1 MPQEQLL
8 WSLMSNNNIV
18 LASASPRRSEL
29 LSQVGIEYEVIPSNI
44 PEELLDGETPSE
56 HVIRLAFQKAS
67 EVAGKVGGGKW
78 VIGSDTVVII
88 NDEILGKPEDRAD
101 AISMLKKLSGR
112 EHKVITGYS
121 IINSSSAAEIK
132 KAVETIV
139 KFKRLTDDEIKGYV
153 DSGEPMDKAGA
164 YAIQG
169 LGSFMVEGIV
179 GSYSNV
185 VGLPV
190 CQIVND
196 LEALGAVSLFW
207 QPQ

>member
-1 MPQEQLL
+1 MN
-8 WSLMSNNNIV
+8 SFKIV
-18 LASASPRRSEL
+18 LASAAPRRSEL
-29 LSQVGIEYEVIPSNI
+29 LSQVGIDFEVIPSNI
-44 PEELLDGETPSE
+44 PEEPLDGETPSE

-67 EVAGKVGGGKW
+67 EVAGRVGDGKW

-88 NDEILGKPEDRAD
+88 DDEILGKPEDEID
-101 AISMLKKLSGR
+101 ARRMLKKLSGR
-112 EHKVITGYS
+112 EHRVITGYS
-121 IINSSSAAEIK
+121 IINSSSGTDIK
-132 KAVETIV
+132 KSVDTAV
-139 KFKRLTDDEIKGYV
+139 KFKPLTDDEIKGYV

-169 LGSFMVEGIV
+169 LGSFMVEGII

-196 LEALGAVSLFW
+196 LEALGAVKLF
-207 QPQ
+207 

>member
-1 MPQEQLL
+1 MTR
-8 WSLMSNNNIV
+8 NTIV

-29 LSQVGIEYEVIPSNI
+29 LSQVGIEFEVIPSNI
-44 PEELLDGETPSE
+44 PEEPLDGETPSE

-67 EVAGKVGGGKW
+67 EVLRRVGDGKW

-88 NDEILGKPEDRAD
+88 DDEILGKPEDRAD
-101 AISMLKKLSGR
+101 ARRMLKKLSGR
-112 EHKVITGYS
+112 EHRVITGYS
-121 IINSSSAAEIK
+121 IINSSSLSEVK
-132 KAVETIV
+132 KAVETVV

-169 LGSFMVEGIV
+169 LGSFMVEGII

-196 LEALGAVSLFW
+196 LEDLGAIKLF
-207 QPQ
+207 

>member
-1 MPQEQLL
+1 MISPK
-8 WSLMSNNNIV
+8 IV

-29 LSQVGIEYEVIPSNI
+29 LSQVGIEFEIIPSHI
-44 PEELLDGETPSE
+44 PEEPLDGETPAE
-56 HVIRLAFQKAS
+56 HVMRLASQKAS
-67 EVAGKVGGGKW
+67 EVAGRVGDGKW

-88 NDEILGKPEDRAD
+88 DGEILEKPEDHMD
-101 AISMLKKLSGR
+101 AIAMLKKLSGR
-112 EHKVITGYS
+112 EHKVITGYA
-121 IINSSSAAEIK
+121 IINSSSGEEVK
-132 KAVETIV
+132 RAVETAV
-139 KFKRLTDDEIKGYV
+139 KFKELTDSEIEGYV

-196 LEALGAVSLFW
+196 LEALGAVKLF
-207 QPQ
+207 

>member
-1 MPQEQLL
+1 MN
-8 WSLMSNNNIV
+8 SNNII

-29 LSQVGIEYEVIPSNI
+29 LSQVGIEFEVIPSNI
-44 PEELLDGETPSE
+44 PEEPLDGESPAQ
-56 HVIRLAFQKAS
+56 HVIRLSFEKAS
-67 EVAGKVGGGKW
+67 EVIGRVGRESW

-88 NDEILGKPEDRAD
+88 DDEILGKPEDRAD

-112 EHKVITGYS
+112 EHRVITGYS
-121 IINSSSAAEIK
+121 IINSSSGKDIK
-132 KAVETIV
+132 KSVDTAV

-169 LGSFMVEGIV
+169 LGSFMVEGII

-196 LEALGAVSLFW
+196 LEKVGAVKLF
-207 QPQ
+207 

>member
-1 MPQEQLL
+1 
-8 WSLMSNNNIV
+8 MSSFKIV

-29 LSQVGIEYEVIPSNI
+29 LSQVGIEFEVIPSNI
-44 PEELLDGETPSE
+44 PEEPLDGETPDE
-56 HVIRLAFQKAS
+56 HVMRLSFEKAS
-67 EVAGKVGGGKW
+67 EVLRRVGDGSW

-88 NDEILGKPEDRAD
+88 DDEILGKPEDRAD

-112 EHKVITGYS
+112 EHRVITGYS
-121 IINSSSAAEIK
+121 IINSSSGKEIK
-132 KAVETIV
+132 KSVDTAV
-139 KFKRLTDDEIKGYV
+139 KFKTLTDDEISGYV

-169 LGSFMVEGIV
+169 LGSFMVEGII

-190 CQIVND
+190 CQIVAD
-196 LEALGAVSLFW
+196 LEELGAIKLF
-207 QPQ
+207 

>member
-1 MPQEQLL
+1 MI
-8 WSLMSNNNIV
+8 SNNIV

-29 LSQVGIEYEVIPSNI
+29 LSQVGIEFEVVPSNI
-44 PEELLDGETPSE
+44 PEEPLDGETPDE
-56 HVIRLAFQKAS
+56 HVMRLSFEKAS
-67 EVAGKVGGGKW
+67 EVAGKVGTGKW

-88 NDEILGKPEDRAD
+88 DDEILGKPEDRAD

-121 IINSSSAAEIK
+121 IINSSSGKEIK
-132 KAVETIV
+132 KAVETAV
-139 KFKRLTDDEIKGYV
+139 KFKTLAEDEIKGYV

-169 LGSFMVEGIV
+169 LGSFMVEGII

-190 CQIVND
+190 CQIVAD
-196 LEALGAVSLFW
+196 LEGVGAVKLF
-207 QPQ
+207 

>member
-1 MPQEQLL
+1 
-8 WSLMSNNNIV
+8 MSSSNIV

-29 LSQVGIEYEVIPSNI
+29 LSQVGITFEVIPSHI
-44 PEELLDGETPSE
+44 PEEPLDGETPAE
-56 HVIRLAFQKAS
+56 HVTRLASQKAS
-67 EVAGKVGGGKW
+67 EVAGRVGADKW
-78 VIGSDTVVII
+78 VIGSDTVVIV
-88 NDEILGKPEDRAD
+88 DGEILEKPVDESD
-101 AISMLKKLSGR
+101 AMFMLKKLSGR
-112 EHKVITGYS
+112 EHKVITGYA
-121 IINSSSAAEIK
+121 IINSSGGEETK
-132 KAVETIV
+132 RAVETAV
-139 KFKRLTDDEIKGYV
+139 KFKELTDSEIEGYV

-196 LEALGAVSLFW
+196 LEEVGAVRLF
-207 QPQ
+207 

>member
-1 MPQEQLL
+1 MISPK
-8 WSLMSNNNIV
+8 IV

-29 LSQVGIEYEVIPSNI
+29 LSQVGIEFEIIPSNI
-44 PEELLDGETPSE
+44 PEEPLDGETPAE
-56 HVIRLAFQKAS
+56 HVMRLASQKAS
-67 EVAGKVGGGKW
+67 EVAGRVGTGKW

-88 NDEILGKPEDRAD
+88 DGEILEKPDDHMD
-101 AISMLKKLSGR
+101 AIAMLKKLSGR

-121 IINSSSAAEIK
+121 IINSSSGEEVK
-132 KAVETIV
+132 RAVETAV
-139 KFKRLTDDEIKGYV
+139 KFKKLTDNEIEGYV
-153 DSGEPMDKAGA
+153 HSGEPMDKAGA

-196 LEALGAVSLFW
+196 LEALGAVKLF
-207 QPQ
+207 

>member
-1 MPQEQLL
+1 MMISPK
-8 WSLMSNNNIV
+8 IV

-29 LSQVGIEYEVIPSNI
+29 LSQVGIEFEIIPSNI
-44 PEELLDGETPSE
+44 PEEPLDGETPAE
-56 HVIRLAFQKAS
+56 HVMRLASQKAS
-67 EVAGKVGGGKW
+67 EVAGRVGTGKW

-88 NDEILGKPEDRAD
+88 DGEILEKPEDHMD
-101 AISMLKKLSGR
+101 AIGMLKKLSGR

-121 IINSSSAAEIK
+121 IINSSSGEEVK
-132 KAVETIV
+132 RAVETAV
-139 KFKRLTDDEIKGYV
+139 KFKELTDNEIEGYV
-153 DSGEPMDKAGA
+153 HSGEPMDKAGA

-169 LGSFMVEGIV
+169 LGSFMVEGII

-196 LEALGAVSLFW
+196 LEALGAVKLF
-207 QPQ
+207 

>member
-1 MPQEQLL
+1 
-8 WSLMSNNNIV
+8 MSSHKIV

-29 LSQVGIEYEVIPSNI
+29 LSRVGIEFEVIPSNI
-44 PEELLDGETPSE
+44 PEEPLHGETPSE
-56 HVIRLAFQKAS
+56 HVMRLAFQKAS
-67 EVAGKVGGGKW
+67 EVAGMAGEGRW

-88 NDEILGKPEDRAD
+88 DGEILGKPEDRAD
-101 AISMLKKLSGR
+101 AMSMLKKLSGR
-112 EHKVITGYS
+112 EHKVVTGYS
-121 IINSSSAAEIK
+121 ILNISSGKEVK
-132 KAVETIV
+132 RAVETAV
-139 KFKRLTDDEIKGYV
+139 KFKDLADNEIEGYV

-196 LEALGAVSLFW
+196 LERVGAIRLFE
-207 QPQ
+207 

>member
-1 MPQEQLL
+1 MT
-8 WSLMSNNNIV
+8 SNNIV

-29 LSQVGIEYEVIPSNI
+29 LSQVGIEFEVIPSNI
-44 PEELLDGETPSE
+44 PEEPLDGETPSE

-67 EVAGKVGGGKW
+67 EVAGRVGPGKW

-88 NDEILGKPEDRAD
+88 DDEILGKPEDEVD
-101 AISMLKKLSGR
+101 ARRMLKKLSGR
-112 EHKVITGYS
+112 EHTVITGYS
-121 IINSSSAAEIK
+121 IINSSGKKDIK
-132 KAVETIV
+132 KSVATTV
-139 KFKRLTDDEIKGYV
+139 KFKTLTDGEIRGYV
-153 DSGEPMDKAGA
+153 DSGESMDKAGA

-196 LEALGAVSLFW
+196 LETLGAVKLFSNA
-207 QPQ
+207 

>member
-1 MPQEQLL
+1 MT
-8 WSLMSNNNIV
+8 SNNIV

-29 LSQVGIEYEVIPSNI
+29 LSQVGIEFEIIPSNI
-44 PEELLDGETPSE
+44 PEEPLDGETPSE
-56 HVIRLAFQKAS
+56 HVMRLASQKAS
-67 EVAGKVGGGKW
+67 DVASRVAAGRVGTAKW

-88 NDEILGKPEDRAD
+88 DGEILEKPEDHMD
-101 AISMLKKLSGR
+101 AIAMLKKLSGR

-121 IINSSSAAEIK
+121 IINSSSSEEVK
-132 KAVETIV
+132 RAVETAV
-139 KFKRLTDDEIKGYV
+139 KFKELTDSEIEGYV

-196 LEALGAVSLFW
+196 LEALGAIRLFK
-207 QPQ
+207 

>member
-1 MPQEQLL
+1 MISPK
-8 WSLMSNNNIV
+8 IV

-29 LSQVGIEYEVIPSNI
+29 LSQVGIEFEIIPSHI
-44 PEELLDGETPSE
+44 PEEPLDGETPAE
-56 HVIRLAFQKAS
+56 HVMRLASQKAS
-67 EVAGKVGGGKW
+67 DVAGRVAAGRVGTAKW

-88 NDEILGKPEDRAD
+88 DGEILEKPEDHMD
-101 AISMLKKLSGR
+101 AIGMLKKLSGR
-112 EHKVITGYS
+112 DHKVITGYA
-121 IINSSSAAEIK
+121 IINSSSGEEVK
-132 KAVETIV
+132 RAVETAV
-139 KFKRLTDDEIKGYV
+139 KFKRLTDEEIEGYV
-153 DSGEPMDKAGA
+153 HSGEPMDKAGA

-196 LEALGAVSLFW
+196 LEALGAVKLF
-207 QPQ
+207 

>member
-1 MPQEQLL
+1 MT
-8 WSLMSNNNIV
+8 SSKII

-29 LSQVGIEYEVIPSNI
+29 LSQVGIKFDIVPSNI
-44 PEELLDGETPSE
+44 PEDPLDGETPAE
-56 HVIRLAFQKAS
+56 HVTRLASQKAS
-67 EVAGKVGGGKW
+67 EVAGKSEPGKW

-88 NDEILGKPEDRAD
+88 DGEILGKPLDERH
-101 AISMLKKLSGR
+101 AITMLRKLSGR
-112 EHKVITGYS
+112 EHKVVTGYS
-121 IINSSSAAEIK
+121 IINSSGGEETK
-132 KAVETIV
+132 RAVETTV
-139 KFKRLTDDEIKGYV
+139 KFKVLTDDEIKGYV

-169 LGSFMVEGIV
+169 LGSFMVEGII

-196 LEALGAVSLFW
+196 LEALGAVKLFSKA
-207 QPQ
+207 

>member
-1 MPQEQLL
+1 MTR
-8 WSLMSNNNIV
+8 NTIV

-29 LSQVGIEYEVIPSNI
+29 LSQVGIEFEVIPSNI
-44 PEELLDGETPSE
+44 PEEPLDGETPSE

-67 EVAGKVGGGKW
+67 EVLRRVGDGKW

-88 NDEILGKPEDRAD
+88 DDEILGKPEDRAD
-101 AISMLKKLSGR
+101 ARRMLKKLSGR
-112 EHKVITGYS
+112 EHRVITGYS
-121 IINSSSAAEIK
+121 IINSSSLSEVK
-132 KAVETIV
+132 KAVETVV

-196 LEALGAVSLFW
+196 LEEVGAIKLF
-207 QPQ
+207 

>member
-1 MPQEQLL
+1 MT
-8 WSLMSNNNIV
+8 SNNIV

-29 LSQVGIEYEVIPSNI
+29 LSQVGIEFEINPSNI
-44 PEELLDGETPSE
+44 PEEPLDGETPAE
-56 HVIRLAFQKAS
+56 HVMRLASQKAS
-67 EVAGKVGGGKW
+67 EVAGRVGTGKW

-88 NDEILGKPEDRAD
+88 DDEILEKPEDHPD
-101 AISMLKKLSGR
+101 AIAMLKKLSGR

-121 IINSSSAAEIK
+121 IINSSSGEEVK
-132 KAVETIV
+132 RAVETAV
-139 KFKRLTDDEIKGYV
+139 KFKELTDSEIEGYV

-196 LEALGAVSLFW
+196 LEALGAAKLF
-207 QPQ
+207 